1 MSDENKRK
9 SCTTTTKQASKRG
22 GVEHESTKSSR
33 RTQSCTQSCTQN
45 LYNSLL
51 TMKKYGGTSTT
62 RRLTSHIHLQAELL
76 RSIQQNTVV
85 SLHVLYLDVCGVLV
99 HVGTC
104 TVQVALV
111 RGRCYCMYCS
121 T

>member
-33 RTQSCTQSCTQN
+33 RTQSCTQN

-51 TMKKYGGTSTT
+51 TMKKYGGTTT
-62 RRLTSHIHLQAELL
+62 RLTSHIHLQAELL

-85 SLHVLYLDVCGVLV
+85 SLHDELYLDVRGVLV
-99 HVGTC
+99 YVGTC
-104 TVQVALV
+104 TVEVALV
-111 RGRCYCMYCS
+111 RGRCYCMYSS